1 MKLQWAIILVVGA
14 AFLASVSTQVMGQG
28 GFSPAVASAIPQYMS
43 YQGRLTDATG
53 KPLPDKEYTLTV
65 RVCDDP
71 AAGGILWYDIIGVET
86 VDGVFKV
93 DLNCGQLAWDRPYWI
108 ELVCEGQTLTP
119 RTPIASVGY
128 AFKAADAYTVGGYAP
143 STVPQAGSLLVL
155 DSQGKM
161 PGSAIANGTIGVSQL
176 GANAVTSAKI
186 APGAVEMTDIK
197 NGAVGG
203 DQLAL
208 GSVKQSHLTGECVG
222 EGQLIPQSVTEG
234 KLGDGAV
241 TLAKLG
247 ANSVSGA
254 KIQPGAVD
262 GTKIAAGAVDSAQI
276 KAGAVDSAQIKDG
289 AVGAAQIKDGAVGAA
304 QIADGSV
311 GSAEVGS
318 RAVGAEQL
326 RVAFRVASVNFTE
339 GERDYMVDVDPTAKY
354 SIILDYWLEAGGW
367 ERVVSVKGVGS
378 YASGTNRL
386 HMRINAT
393 GPGTFGIYYL
403 ALQP

>member
-1 MKLQWAIILVVGA
+1 MKLHWAVLGIVGA
-14 AFLASVSTQVMGQG
+14 AYLVIGASQVVGQG
-28 GFSPAVASAIPQYMS
+28 GFSPAAAGAMPQYIS
-43 YQGRLTDATG
+43 YQGRLTDSTG
-53 KPLPDKEYTLTV
+53 KPVPDGTTPLDVTIWDAEV
-65 RVCDDP
+65 
-71 AAGGILWYDIIGVET
+71 GGTALHHEFKSATQT
-86 VDGVFKV
+86 VDGVFSV
-93 DLNCGQLAWDRPYWI
+93 QVNCGQLAWDRPYWI
-108 ELVCEGQTLTP
+108 SVVYQGQEMMP

-276 KAGAVDSAQIKDG
+276 KARAVDSAQIKDG
-289 AVGAAQIKDGAVGAA
+289 AVGAAQIGPQAIGATHARITFGVTTFNY
-304 QIADGSV
+304 
-311 GSAEVGS
+311 EP
-318 RAVGAEQL
+318 
-326 RVAFRVASVNFTE
+326 
-339 GERDYMVDVDPTAKY
+339 GERHYHF
-354 SIILDYWLEAGGW
+354 
-367 ERVVSVKGVGS
+367 
-378 YASGTNRL
+378 YASEIGAKWYVVTHWSVDDTTGQWGDIDIIKSIGSCHSAGDSSGKMHAFMKANRAGKL
-386 HMRINAT
+386 YV
-393 GPGTFGIYYL
+393 FYL
-403 ALQP
+403 AFWP